1 LKWQIIPTFADP
13 MLNVEVIFGNANKV
27 EGFGGFILLF
37 NPAEVTVG
45 ISNGWDIGYFTA
57 GYSLS

>member
-1 LKWQIIPTFADP
+1 